1 MRIQF
6 RNDGLRRLYE
16 QADAVVPGLGPEVT
30 RAFRKKVGF
39 LVAAQ
44 SELDLRN
51 YRALRF
57 KKLKG
62 RRAGQYSIRLNDQWR
77 LILRIEDD
85 ASGRLLI
92 VVEVIDYH

>member
-6 RNDGLRRLYE
+6 EDDGLRRLYK

-30 RAFRKKVGF
+30 RAFRKKVAF

-62 RRAGQYSIRLNDQWR
+62 DRAGQYSIRLNDQWR
-77 LILRIEDD
+77 LILQIEDD
-85 ASGRLLI
+85 ASGRFLLI
-92 VVEVIDYH
+92 VEIVDYH